1 MNLDLIANLG
11 YLVSAFCFILGM
23 KKLSSPE
30 TARYGN
36 LLSAIGMLIAIIVTS
51 MQQTILGFQ
60 TVLIGLII
68 GSIFGVIAA
77 RFVAMTAMPEMVAL
91 FNGFGGGSSF
101 LLAIA
106 TYLLNPS
113 MSLVLLLMTAIS
125 CAIGGITCTGSV
137 IAWGKLAGVFPSKAV
152 VFKYPRVALGVTIGL
167 LVMACL
173 GVFLNL
179 YTGYSAWLFG
189 GVVLAL
195 GVLSL

>member
-1 MNLDLIANLG
+1 MQAWLYSLAIFL
-11 YLVSAFCFILGM
+11 FILGL
-23 KKLSSPE
+23 KRLGSPL
-30 TARYGN
+30 TARSGN
-36 LLSAIGMLIAIIVTS
+36 ALSALGMLCGLMVVLYNTGGEN
-51 MQQTILGFQ
+51 LGFILLAL
-60 TVLIGLII
+60 VGGAGI
-68 GSIFGVIAA
+68 GSVMAK
-77 RFVAMTAMPEMVAL
+77 RVAMTAMPEMVAL